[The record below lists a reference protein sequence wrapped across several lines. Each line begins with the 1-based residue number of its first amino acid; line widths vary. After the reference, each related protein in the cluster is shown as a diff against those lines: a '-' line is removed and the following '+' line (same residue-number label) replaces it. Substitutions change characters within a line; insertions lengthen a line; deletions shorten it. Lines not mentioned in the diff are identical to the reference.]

1 MEITIDAEVLAALTA
16 RKTHPRQGLNAVI
29 RRVLREHLTRGTR
42 TDITPNEGESHARR
56 SLRPR
61 QHRR

>member
-1 MEITIDAEVLAALTA
+1 MEIRVDEDVYAALKA
-16 RKTHPRQGLNAVI
+16 RARHPREGLDAVI

-42 TDITPNEGESHARR
+42 TDVTPNEGESHARR

-61 QHRR
+61 QHGR